1 MISDFFPIFLFFF
14 VYIAK
19 NLVRSQI
26 DESLGILSV
35 TLFSFEY
42 VFVILVEM
50 CLECFISFVSN
61 EYKTYGEFFSL
72 FVWLVF
78 NFDALF
84 GGNGCRVRHSVAY
97 IGVIIASAQVLNV
110 ILGVFRCPCNSVQ

>member
-1 MISDFFPIFLFFF
+1 MTSFLGIVLIFL
-14 VYIAK
+14 IITTK
-19 NLVRSQI
+19 NLVTSQI
-26 DESLGILSV
+26 DESCCIVSV

-42 VFVILVEM
+42 VFVILVET
-50 CLECFISFVSN
+50 CFECFISFASN
-61 EYKTYGEFFSL
+61 EYKTFGKFFSL

-97 IGVIIASAQVLNV
+97 LGVIIASVRVLNV
-110 ILGVFRCPCNSVQ
+110 ILRVFRRPL